1 GLIRAFRAFH
11 RPFEIPMRIDGVGSA
26 VRMAEAL
33 GRAAYT
39 PRRSGAFSPPPI
51 KGHQGLEGGLAALI
65 GRQP

>member
-1 GLIRAFRAFH
+1 
-11 RPFEIPMRIDGVGSA
+11 MRIDGVGSA